1 MAGWIKI
8 HRELLQWEWFG
19 KAEMVQLFL
28 YLLLKANCEEKQWQG
43 ITIMRGQL
51 ITTNSA
57 IRKDLQL
64 SEQQIRTIIKRLIST
79 GEITYKSTNK
89 YVIITIC
96 NYDRYQCGNFAINE
110 QDNEQFNNQ
119 TTSKQRA
126 NNEQT
131 KEYNNIKEKNISK
144 DILKKKSRITAL
156 SLSFEQRKNIF
167 IEQVAPYTATY
178 GASMVEDFIAY
189 WTEPNRS
196 QTKMRYELERT
207 WDVER
212 RLSTWEKKEA
222 QFGKPNKKC
231 ATISIEAVVQQ
242 REEETEERL
251 KRYEEMRRNSVSYA
265 DAKNSEEYMRAIM
278 EA

>member
-19 KAEMVQLFL
+19 KPEMVQLFL

-79 GEITYKSTNK
+79 GEITYQSTNR

-110 QDNEQFNNQ
+110 QYNEQFNNQ

-156 SLSFEQRKNIF
+156 SLSFEQRKDIF
-167 IEQVAPYTATY
+167 IEQVAPYTETY
-178 GASMVEDFIAY
+178 GASMVGDFIAY

-212 RLSTWEKKEA
+212 RLSTWEKNEA

-231 ATISIEAVVQQ
+231 ATISIEAVV
-242 REEETEERL
+242 
-251 KRYEEMRRNSVSYA
+251 
-265 DAKNSEEYMRAIM
+265 
-278 EA
+278 